1 MEYTYNYGSSS
12 STGLLAGLGA
22 GFIIFYLAICVL
34 LFVSLWKIFVK
45 AGKPGWA
52 AIVPIYNAWVLLEIG
67 GEEGWKILLA
77 FIPIVGS
84 ILVLIYTVKAY
95 LEIARRF
102 GKTTGFAIGM
112 LLLSIVF
119 FPILA
124 FSDAQYNAN

>member
-1 MEYTYNYGSSS
+1 MNYSDA
-12 STGLLAGLGA
+12 STGILAGIGA
-22 GFIIFYLAICVL
+22 GMIILWLAIMI
-34 LFVSLWKIFVK
+34 FVIVCMWKVFVK

-84 ILVLIYTVKAY
+84 ILVLIYTIKAY

-102 GKTTGFAIGM
+102 GKETWFGILMIFFAPIM
-112 LLLSIVF
+112 F
-119 FPILA
+119 AILA
-124 FSDAQYNAN
+124 FTDAKYNA

>member
-1 MEYTYNYGSSS
+1 MTYNYNYGSSS
-12 STGLLAGLGA
+12 STGLLAGFGI
-22 GFIIFYLAICVL
+22 GFVIFYLLIAAL
-34 LFVSLWKIFVK
+34 LIVSLWKIFVK

-67 GEEGWKILLA
+67 GEEGWKILLC

-84 ILVLIYTVKAY
+84 ILVLIYTIKAY

-112 LLLSIVF
+112 ILLSVVF